1 MDSSPKKLRQVL
13 SQFEVF
19 AAAAPACPKCNKP
32 MTPRTAKRSGDGL
45 YGFWGCV
52 AFPACL
58 GHRPLR

>member
-1 MDSSPKKLRQVL
+1 MDRSTKTMRQAM
-13 SQFEVF
+13 SQHEVF
-19 AAAAPACPKCNKP
+19 SAAAPNCPKCQKP

-58 GHRPLR
+58 GNRPLR